1 MYVVILLIPASLLYD
16 FGIYFLGY
24 LRGVATT
31 PVFLSEVLF
40 DYIAIFAFFIRLV
53 VQGVR
58 LLLMFFVYASFHDL
72 ILYWC

>member
-1 MYVVILLIPASLLYD
+1 LFIPASLLFD

-24 LRGVATT
+24 LRGVGSSALL
-31 PVFLSEVLF
+31 LSEILF
-40 DYIAIFAFFIRLV
+40 DYIAVFAFFIRLV

-72 ILYWC
+72 ILY

>member
-1 MYVVILLIPASLLYD
+1 VYVIILLIPASLLYD

-31 PVFLSEVLF
+31 PIFISEILF

-58 LLLMFFVYASFHDL
+58 LLLMFFVYMSYHDL
-72 ILYWC
+72 ILY

>member
-1 MYVVILLIPASLLYD
+1 VIILLIPASLLYD

-24 LRGVATT
+24 LRGVGTT
-31 PVFLSEVLF
+31 PIFSSEILF

-58 LLLMFFVYASFHDL
+58 LLLMFFVYMSFHDL
-72 ILYWC
+72 ILY